1 MEKAYFYDSDLYGG
15 SYDYISS
22 CISLNANKEDID
34 KFSMFWNDKISNIN
48 NKEEENECFLNLLA
62 DLSLKARDLKSF
74 DITFAVS
81 NTEYFDFMYLIS
93 TLSQKSNVKIDVS
106 DIPGL
111 FHAWESMGMTALI
124 DNANSMREIRIV
136 VLKYL
141 RYVKEQKYCAF
152 NEEEYKDFSFSYY
165 ESSSNYIVSRR
176 VINRIPIYS
185 EIFKYDNIEFEVPKN
200 IKEKD
205 FYRLYQ
211 ILARNSKV
219 KKAKFFETNPN
230 DNTTRV
236 LSFFSTHVNYYMNK
250 FVTVSWENLDLNQ
263 KNVMILIWG
272 LWLGSAQS
280 VSLIP
285 IPWYVK
291 YRNLL
296 TDFLGK
302 KQI

>member
-1 MEKAYFYDSDLYGG
+1 
-15 SYDYISS
+15 
-22 CISLNANKEDID
+22 
-34 KFSMFWNDKISNIN
+34 MFWNDKISNIN

-74 DITFAVS
+74 DITFVVS

-124 DNANSMREIRIV
+124 DNANSMREIQIV

-291 YRNLL
+291 YRNFL